1 MPGAH
6 RAAMSSGM
14 SRPDLLSRRG
24 FGAGLL
30 GAAIAGRSDAQP
42 AETDLLLV
50 LLNDGSGSIDADEYA
65 LQREG
70 TAAAIER
77 PEVLQAIAR
86 LPTRSIAL
94 AYGEWGSPGT
104 AQLLVPWTRIAGP
117 QDAADFADRVV
128 DAQRP
133 PQTWN
138 AIGDALATA
147 TEWIRGAPFR
157 AARATIDLAGD
168 GPDMRSMIPAPLA
181 RDRAVMAGI
190 TINAL
195 AIQAEGSTPFMGAR
209 NLRAHYEDNVIGGP
223 GAFVMTARDRVDF
236 AHAIFNKLVRELA

>member
-1 MPGAH
+1 
-6 RAAMSSGM
+6 MSSTGM
-14 SRPDLLSRRG
+14 KISTGIPRRA

-30 GAAIAGRSDAQP
+30 GAGLLGPGPARLARAQSV
-42 AETDLLLV
+42 EVDLLLV

-70 TAAAIER
+70 TAAAVER
-77 PEVLQAIAR
+77 PEILQAIAR

-94 AYGEWGSPGT
+94 AYGEWGSPG
-104 AQLLVPWTRIAGP
+104 AAALILPWTRISGP
-117 QDAADFADRVV
+117 QAAAEFADRLV
-128 DAQRP
+128 DAPRP

-138 AIGDALATA
+138 AIGDALAAA
-147 TEWIRGAPFR
+147 TDWIAAAPFR
-157 AARATIDLAGD
+157 APRATIDLAGD
-168 GPDMRSMIPAPLA
+168 GPDMRSAVPAPVA
-181 RDRAVMAGI
+181 RDRAVAAGI